1 MDLKIRTYN
10 MYPNQHTT
18 TMQTRS
24 QTRNLSN
31 IDSNANLSVSNYSIQ
46 TRASTRN
53 QSPAQSPRQTPTVT
67 FEIEEAC
74 FEDEDITI
82 LDAEYDSSSD
92 YDPNEPYSV
101 DIDFDEAATAWRANK
116 HSTGNGCFKYVKN
129 AFQEPKNTG
138 RANTENTHSMRL
150 RSRA

>member
-1 MDLKIRTYN
+1 
-10 MYPNQHTT
+10 MYPNTRTT

-24 QTRNLSN
+24 QTRNLMN

-53 QSPAQSPRQTPTVT
+53 QSPVSSPRQTPTVT
-67 FEIEEAC
+67 FEIEEVC

-82 LDAEYDSSSD
+82 LDAGFTEYDSSSD
-92 YDPNEPYSV
+92 YDPNEEYTV
-101 DIDFDEAATAWRANK
+101 DIDFDEASNAWRANK
-116 HSTGNGCFKYVKN
+116 RSTGNGCFKYIKN
-129 AFQEPKNTG
+129 AFQEPKKT
-138 RANTENTHSMRL
+138 RAATPENTHSMRL

>member
-1 MDLKIRTYN
+1 
-10 MYPNQHTT
+10 MYTNPYTT

-24 QTRNLSN
+24 QTR
-31 IDSNANLSVSNYSIQ
+31 NANLSVSNYSIQ

-82 LDAEYDSSSD
+82 LDAEFTEYDSSSD

-101 DIDFDEAATAWRANK
+101 DIDFDEAATSWRANK
-116 HSTGNGCFKYVKN
+116 RSTGNGCFKYVKN